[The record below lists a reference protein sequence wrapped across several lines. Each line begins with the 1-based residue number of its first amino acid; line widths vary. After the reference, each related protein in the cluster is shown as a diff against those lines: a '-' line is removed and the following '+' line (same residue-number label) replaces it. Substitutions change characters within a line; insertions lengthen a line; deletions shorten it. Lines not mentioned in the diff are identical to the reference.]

1 MKILYAFLMLFL
13 SFNSLAN
20 ISPKEAYAMMQNG
33 EAVIID
39 IREEHE
45 VALGMIPGAVWF
57 PLSRTNEASSWIE
70 EFNELTGTKKIFLY
84 CRSGN
89 RVEILRKKLTE
100 FKIEAVNLG
109 GYEALKAALFP

>member
-1 MKILYAFLMLFL
+1 MKMFYAFLMLFL
-13 SFNSLAN
+13 SFNSFAN

-45 VALGMIPGAVWF
+45 VAQGMIPGAQWF
-57 PLSRTNEASSWIE
+57 PLSKTNQGTNWIE
-70 EFNELTGTKKIFLY
+70 EFNDLTGTKKIFLY

-89 RVEILRKKLTE
+89 RVEILRAKLIE
-100 FKIEAVNLG
+100 FNIEAVNLG